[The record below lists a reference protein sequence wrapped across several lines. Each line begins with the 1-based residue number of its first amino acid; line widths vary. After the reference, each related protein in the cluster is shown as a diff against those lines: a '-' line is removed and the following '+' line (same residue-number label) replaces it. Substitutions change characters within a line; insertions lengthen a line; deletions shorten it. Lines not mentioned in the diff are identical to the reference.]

1 MIDDIGKRKESCAGD
16 LNACQ
21 IEGERAK
28 ERRSKSQSKERFEE
42 RAMIVPK
49 WDSNILK
56 ICNQRL
62 VGRKSV

>member
-1 MIDDIGKRKESCAGD
+1 MLAQFEW
-16 LNACQ
+16 
-21 IEGERAK
+21 ERAK

-49 WDSNILK
+49 CDSNILK

-62 VGRKSV
+62 VGRKIV